1 MNSEAVAQTSD
12 FPGTRGDV
20 MKGRTVECCSSN
32 WWVERIM
39 IQKQN
44 HGSSVYRVHQIDA
57 IILLYMIFYLQ
68 GIAGIAA

>member
-20 MKGRTVECCSSN
+20 MKGCTVECCSSN
-32 WWVERIM
+32 WWVERFT

-44 HGSSVYRVHQIDA
+44 HGSSVHQIDA
-57 IILLYMIFYLQ
+57 IITIDLQ